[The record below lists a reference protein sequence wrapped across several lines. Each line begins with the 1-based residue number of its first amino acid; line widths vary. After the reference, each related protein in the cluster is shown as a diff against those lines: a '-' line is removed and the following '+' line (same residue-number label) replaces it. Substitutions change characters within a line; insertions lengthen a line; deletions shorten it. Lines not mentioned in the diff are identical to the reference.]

1 MLSVQNLSVSV
12 NNQEIIQNLSCF
24 IKQGSITVC
33 MGPNGSGKSSL
44 AYALAGHPSYLI
56 TGGQISFSDTMIH
69 AITPD
74 KRARLGIF
82 LSQQYPP
89 ALPGVTIE
97 SLLKESFRA
106 LYPQFDNAV
115 FQARLKNALQ
125 VLQLEEL
132 VLQRAVHDGF
142 SGGQKKRCEL
152 LQLLVLQPQLAILD
166 EIDSGLDVDSLQLIG
181 TALQQ
186 FKKDNPAS
194 SLLIITHYQKLLEY
208 LVPDQV
214 LVVQHGKLVK
224 TGGPDLIE
232 VINKG
237 GYEQFS

>member
-1 MLSVQNLSVSV
+1 
-12 NNQEIIQNLSCF
+12 
-24 IKQGSITVC
+24 

-44 AYALAGHPSYLI
+44 AYTLAGHPSYAI
-56 TGGQISFSDTMIH
+56 AGGQINFND
-69 AITPD
+69 AIINDLSPD
-74 KRARLGIF
+74 KRARLGVF

-106 LYPQFDNAV
+106 LYPQFDNAM

-125 VLQLEEL
+125 VLQLEKS

-152 LQLLVLQPQLAILD
+152 LQLLVLSPRLAILD
-166 EIDSGLDVDSLQLIG
+166 EIDSGLDVDSLQVIG
-181 TALQQ
+181 TALRQ
-186 FKKDNPAS
+186 FKKDNPES
-194 SLLIITHYQKLLEY
+194 SLLIMTHYQKLLDY

-214 LVVQHGKLVK
+214 LVMQHGKLIK
-224 TGGPDLIE
+224 TGGSDLIE

-237 GYEQFS
+237 GYEQFG

>member
-1 MLSVQNLSVSV
+1 MLLVQNLFVAV
-12 NNQEIIQNLSCF
+12 NNKTVINDFSCS
-24 IKQGSITVC
+24 INQDSITVC

-44 AYALAGHPSYLI
+44 AYTLAGHPSYAI
-56 TGGQISFSDTMIH
+56 AGGQINFND
-69 AITPD
+69 AIINDLSPD
-74 KRARLGIF
+74 KRARLGVF

-106 LYPQFDNAV
+106 LYPQFDNAM

-125 VLQLEEL
+125 VLQLEKS

-152 LQLLVLQPQLAILD
+152 LQLLVLSPRLAILD
-166 EIDSGLDVDSLQLIG
+166 EIDSGLDVDSLQVIG
-181 TALQQ
+181 TALRQ
-186 FKKDNPAS
+186 FKKDNPES
-194 SLLIITHYQKLLEY
+194 SLLIITHYQKLLDY

-214 LVVQHGKLVK
+214 LVMQHGKLIK
-224 TGGPDLIE
+224 TGGSDLIE

-237 GYEQFS
+237 GYEQFG